1 MAGQYRSSSVSP
13 AAPSPMVPLFLVSVM
28 IGMAVIPWI
37 SRYISAF
44 MVALQQMNFIVL
56 LAPLLIML
64 GISLISA
71 YQEWMFPTSSSMY
84 NRGRSSRDWTGT
96 TISNPTS
103 PAGDYAP
110 DHLGDGSG
118 SGIGLFI
125 LLIFALV
132 LIPWR

>member
-1 MAGQYRSSSVSP
+1 
-13 AAPSPMVPLFLVSVM
+13 MVPLFLVSVM

-37 SRYISAF
+37 SRYISAV

-84 NRGRSSRDWTGT
+84 NRRRSSRDWSGAA
-96 TISNPTS
+96 ISNPSS
-103 PAGDYAP
+103 PAAGDYAP
-110 DHLGDGSG
+110 DHLGDSSG

-125 LLIFALV
+125 LALV